1 MPLCLEPRAVPWGHS
16 LAPASSR
23 AVSLVSYLARSTHFT
38 DVYGLRSD
46 EHGCMFT
53 SVVSQCSDK
62 RHPFRDSLST
72 FGGVA
77 VRTCG
82 SCFTGGRPNRG
93 CDLILPPL
101 MRMCTPIQAAPPLL
115 PVRLLSNGVSIGL
128 ELACRATA
136 ALPSGEE
143 SGQSRRLRDAFTSRS
158 IISPVSGQTR
168 NLSIFPVYPCL
179 ERSRRHEPEPEN
191 ETSRSSGTGEG
202 LGRRHPAITSA
213 SRLPRLAR

>member
-1 MPLCLEPRAVPWGHS
+1 
-16 LAPASSR
+16 
-23 AVSLVSYLARSTHFT
+23 
-38 DVYGLRSD
+38 
-46 EHGCMFT
+46 MFT

-168 NLSIFPVYPCL
+168 NLSIFPVCL
-179 ERSRRHEPEPEN
+179 RLKMSRQQASVEHAKPLVSCRRRLDLDHDCSCGQLIRRDRQDPLIKPTVRRGPRDLVEPRP
-191 ETSRSSGTGEG
+191 
-202 LGRRHPAITSA
+202 L
-213 SRLPRLAR
+213 